1 MYSRGYT
8 GKELKLELTFGVLV
22 HQKQPCQRV
31 RITGNGR
38 DIASQEIC
46 LEGDGGVPMLRRYIL
61 PVGTVS
67 KDGLLELRI
76 ATPDAT
82 SPKRLG
88 ISDDARKLGVGLKTL
103 RLYE

>member
-1 MYSRGYT
+1 M
-8 GKELKLELTFGVLV
+8 ELTFGVLV